1 MLPNQYHWDIAE
13 VLSSESINSLL
24 PLLGSLF
31 SAIRV
36 PIMGKL
42 CSVPHDFSTRTEQ
55 IAV

>member
-31 SAIRV
+31 SAIRL